1 MKQERRITY
10 QAGITRTP
18 SDFLCK
24 DGELAECVGLATDH
38 EELKPVVEPKLKFTT
53 ERSNGKVFII
63 LYVHRQDGEARYIG
77 YWKGSNVATSPMTWG
92 TENDSHDGLGIVTD
106 ATNNMSPF
114 YFNYDASKNT
124 KVTSMGSILIISND
138 DKTCY
143 YLWKADVYR
152 TTALPLPDLTFS
164 ASLFATD
171 KVGCNSGS
179 ADGEVF
185 RPVDDDNYDLP
196 AAWRN
201 LTVNEK
207 NQEKF
212 NDLVTGLYAKNLKE
226 IAEEK
231 MFCQPFFVRAAL
243 EMLDG
248 SYIYVTN
255 PILLFPSVR
264 MNTCAYI
271 KSEEDTG
278 DCLFVQTYASLL
290 YLRQKTDFSGYSDI
304 VKDVVVF
311 ASRPVNI
318 YNTETD
324 QPCEGITGM
333 IYRRPESTST
343 WPTYADSV
351 EWMDD
356 SDDPTGECSYHEIA
370 VPETK
375 VYDDPMHFYSWYAT
389 VYQVLKQ
396 RDDEDIMNDLK
407 STSVFYRICSL
418 GLKPT
423 GGWVDARTK
432 ISDNTLPNLTALSQL
447 KYDDYYS
454 RSKMTASM
462 LYAYNSRLNMAGVKR
477 GLFEGFDFF
486 MPLYSEETEF
496 YNFYVKIKMG
506 LGTEKWVMHRAPCSE
521 KQGIYFFYPDP
532 RATHVT
538 IWKKVVDN
546 RHDLAS
552 CVCDVDLTEHQMLN
566 GAYYMKELPN
576 SNTDETTVY
585 VSSKGFHIDPWTDG
599 SDDHNADEYD
609 NNYMEPLTNY
619 IVQSEV
625 DNPWVFRALGYNRVG
640 TGRIIGMAANTHALS
655 QGQFGYAP
663 LIVFSEEGLWAMSVD
678 KTGLYASLD
687 PMPREVCVNPKSIT
701 QTDDA
706 VFFAS
711 KKGLMMIV
719 GRDVVCVSEMLNG
732 IPAVATS
739 MPRLETQTISG
750 QTSPAYDWR
759 NEIKAG
765 NDNRAFADI
774 ISADNCVIAYDYR
787 DSRLLIIS
795 PSGASGTVGF
805 AYVYNMAS
813 GSFTKIL
820 TGCTSV
826 VNDYPDTLLQGVFT
840 ENVGG
845 VSKTRTKVYSLYGKD
860 LETSVEDRQT
870 AFLLTRPMKLAGPVA
885 VASIRELVNVGLWK
899 KKDSQGNEL
908 SCVKTEVWQ
917 SDDLYSWYPAES
929 RFGASAKYFRIALYI
944 KMLPTERLSGTI
956 IMEQERRTDNQRA

>member
-10 QAGITRTP
+10 KAGITRTP
-18 SDFLCK
+18 SDFLCQ

-38 EELKPVVEPKLKFTT
+38 EELKPVVEPKLKFTI
-53 ERSNGKVFII
+53 ERSSGKDFII

-77 YWKGSNVATSPMTWG
+77 YWKPTGDGSFPLTWG
-92 TENDSHDGLGIVTD
+92 TDDNNGGLNID
-106 ATNNMSPF
+106 PNSIYSSPF
-114 YFNYDASKNT
+114 SFTYDEAKHP
-124 KVTSMGSILIISND
+124 KVTSMGRILIISND
-138 DKTCY
+138 DRTSY
-143 YLWKADVYR
+143 FLWKAENEYKSLR
-152 TTALPLPDLTFS
+152 FPLPDLKFS

-171 KVGCNSGS
+171 KVGSNSGS
-179 ADGEVF
+179 ADGEVLK
-185 RPVDDDNYDLP
+185 PLDTYDNLT
-196 AAWRN
+196 AAYRE
-201 LTVNEK
+201 LTVNEA
-207 NQEKF
+207 NQEKY

-243 EMLDG
+243 ELIDG

-255 PILLFPSVR
+255 PILLFPTVR
-264 MNTCAYI
+264 MSTCAYI
-271 KSEEDTG
+271 NEDN
-278 DCLFVQTYASLL
+278 LVVQTYASLL
-290 YLRQKTDFSGYSDI
+290 YLRQLTDFSEYSDI

-311 ASRPVNI
+311 SSRPVNI
-318 YNTETD
+318 YNTDTD
-324 QPCEGITGM
+324 QPCEAI
-333 IYRRPESTST
+333 
-343 WPTYADSV
+343 WA
-351 EWMDD
+351 
-356 SDDPTGECSYHEIA
+356 H
-370 VPETK
+370 K
-375 VYDDPMHFYSWYAT
+375 VYDPYNPPPGSAQNPWPDYADTVEYWGSSNNPYGECAYRKRTIPETEHLTVLPFYYAT
-389 VYQVLKQ
+389 VYKVLKQ
-396 RDDEDIMNDLK
+396 RDDADILNDIK

-423 GGWVDARTK
+423 GGANDWLDARTK
-432 ISDNTLPNLTALSQL
+432 ISDHTLTNMTALTQL

-454 RSKMTASM
+454 RNKMTASM

-486 MPLYSEETEF
+486 MPM
-496 YNFYVKIKMG
+496 YNGNQSGNVYDFYVKIK
-506 LGTEKWVMHRAPCSE
+506 LDDGTENWVRHNTQDNPSLEM
-521 KQGIYFFYPDP
+521 QGIYFFYPDP
-532 RATHVT
+532 RAKHVT
-538 IWKKVVDN
+538 IY
-546 RHDLAS
+546 RGS
-552 CVCDVDLTEHQMLN
+552 TCVCDADLTEHQMLN
-566 GAYYMKELPN
+566 GAYYLKGLPYEN
-576 SNTDETTVY
+576 MTEPTATP
-585 VSSKGFHIDPWTDG
+585 SSG
-599 SDDHNADEYD
+599 SYPGTY
-609 NNYMEPLTNY
+609 NNDYMEPLTNY

-655 QGQFGYAP
+655 QGQYGYAP

-711 KKGLMMIV
+711 NKGLMMIV

-739 MPRLETQTISG
+739 MPGLETQTISG

-759 NEIKAG
+759 NVIKAG

-805 AYVYNMAS
+805 AYVYNIAS

-840 ENVGG
+840 ENVNGQ
-845 VSKTRTKVYSLYGKD
+845 SMTRTKVYSLYNKD
-860 LETSVEDRQT
+860 LETDVNSRQT
-870 AFLLTRPMKLAGPVA
+870 AFLLTRPMKIAGPVA
-885 VASIRELVNVGLWK
+885 VSSIRELVNVGLWK

-917 SDDLYSWYPAES
+917 SDDLYSWYQAES